1 MRRRN
6 SMASLGRV
14 LDSQSQSSDRDD
26 EDLDSVSGSRP
37 SSLKHADAD
46 LTTAAAAAVNA
57 NGSVPCAAGTDN
69 IAFDQGAEK
78 TDEKRSETTEKQ
90 GVETVTA
97 EVTGETGAGSV
108 MSPARAR
115 GKHPLTK
122 RVSFVDFDEEP
133 ERNQENSTEQQ

>member
-14 LDSQSQSSDRDD
+14 LDSQSSERDD
-26 EDLDSVSGSRP
+26 EDVDSLIGSRP

-46 LTTAAAAAVNA
+46 LTTTAAVNA

-69 IAFDQGAEK
+69 VAFDAVAEK
-78 TDEKRSETTEKQ
+78 TDEKRSEVDQTTEKQ
-90 GVETVTA
+90 GVDTVTA
-97 EVTGETGAGSV
+97 EITGETSVGSV
-108 MSPARAR
+108 TSPARAR

-133 ERNQENSTEQQ
+133 ERNKENSTEQQ